1 MQTTKNITQ
10 GKKVMTRTTCKVLLS
25 LVAVLSCASAQAVT
39 IELVPVGN
47 AGNADDITG
56 LGGVDYNYDI
66 GQLEVTS
73 GQYVEFL
80 NAVAATDTYELWTT
94 IMFDDPRGPKIERTG
109 DSGSYF
115 YSVEAAR
122 ANRPVAVIDWG
133 DAVRFANWLFN
144 GQPTGAQDL
153 STTEDGSY
161 LLDGANTD
169 AALMAVT
176 RKPGATWVIPTEDEW
191 VKAAF
196 HKNDGVTGN
205 YWRFP
210 TQLNNPAPG
219 RDLTEATN
227 RGNNANYF
235 KDGPIPIEDPYY
247 TTEVGEFEL
256 SDSAYGTFD
265 QAGNLHEWN
274 ESATD
279 DGTLRGLRGGG
290 WGSGGSLDIV
300 SRFDFVPLI
309 DRLDFGFR
317 LAQVVPSTPNTHAG
331 MLAGAIGNDG
341 FGGFDGS
348 ITATAAGSYDDRTPV
363 HAIDGSGLTAAT
375 EEHDQSIG
383 ANHWVGS
390 PIAPFLPSW
399 IIVDLGQSYT
409 LDEIKFWNYG
419 AGVDGDTG
427 NNRGVKDARI
437 WVHDGPTEP
446 NAGNADGTG
455 GAFDS
460 FGWELFDDVTFTE
473 APAFT
478 PFGPTD
484 TIDLGN
490 LVIDVVARFVALEIT
505 SNYTVIGGTNFAGI
519 SEMQFFAKTFGPGNF
534 DMDGDGDGADFLLW
548 QQGLGTI
555 YDANDLTD
563 WENNYGSG
571 IPLIA
576 AVGAVPEPSTL
587 ALLALALGVVSLR
600 RSRL

>member
-1 MQTTKNITQ
+1 M
-10 GKKVMTRTTCKVLLS
+10 MRTTCKVLLS

-94 IMFDDPRGPKIERTG
+94 IMFDDPRGPKVERTG

-227 RGNNANYF
+227 SGNNANYF
-235 KDGPIPIEDPYY
+235 KDGPIPIDDPYY

-290 WGSGGSLDIV
+290 WGSGGSLDIQ

-317 LAQVVPSTPNTHAG
+317 LAH
-331 MLAGAIGNDG
+331 LAQA
-341 FGGFDGS
+341 
-348 ITATAAGSYDDRTPV
+348 
-363 HAIDGSGLTAAT
+363 
-375 EEHDQSIG
+375 Q
-383 ANHWVGS
+383 
-390 PIAPFLPSW
+390 
-399 IIVDLGQSYT
+399 
-409 LDEIKFWNYG
+409 
-419 AGVDGDTG
+419 
-427 NNRGVKDARI
+427 
-437 WVHDGPTEP
+437 
-446 NAGNADGTG
+446 
-455 GAFDS
+455 
-460 FGWELFDDVTFTE
+460 
-473 APAFT
+473 FT
-478 PFGPTD
+478 PGD
-484 TIDLGN
+484 
-490 LVIDVVARFVALEIT
+490 
-505 SNYTVIGGTNFAGI
+505 
-519 SEMQFFAKTFGPGNF
+519 F
-534 DMDGDGDGADFLLW
+534 DMDDDVDGADHILW
-548 QQGLGTI
+548 QLDPSVGLL
-555 YDANDLTD
+555 ND
-563 WENNYGSG
+563 WETNYGDG
-571 IPLIA
+571 VDNGPFLIA
-576 AVGAVPEPSTL
+576 AAGAVPEPSTL
-587 ALLALALGVVSLR
+587 ALLSLALGAVSLR
-600 RSRL
+600 RSRS